1 MDTGF
6 QRFVQ
11 PQISVYHMMCTRA
24 NQYQLRTVC
33 RNIHCNLTA
42 GCADMETS
50 NAQFEYLVIFYSS
63 PLCQKVKLAG

>member
-42 GCADMETS
+42 GCADMEAS
-50 NAQFEYLVIFYSS
+50 NA
-63 PLCQKVKLAG
+63 